1 VPGTAAERS
10 FAVPLCSV
18 HKTKTIRNDAGEWY
32 CPTCAD
38 SFLNEIVQ
46 SRLKTSIGGV
56 DLPTGVRDERRVPSF
71 RDVQPNRRARRWAK
85 KRSR

>member
-1 VPGTAAERS
+1 VPGTAATES

-18 HKTKTIRNDAGEWY
+18 HRTKTLRNDQGEWY

-38 SFLNEIVQ
+38 AVVAEIIH
-46 SRLKTSIGGV
+46 SRLKKSVGGV
-56 DLPTGVRDERRVPSF
+56 ELPAGVRDERRVPSF
-71 RDVQPNRRARRWAK
+71 RDVYPNRRARRRA